1 MRLGYFQGY
10 KQFVMRVSVFFILSV
25 LAAAV
30 SCSPRIYPVQR
41 DTVTVTNTVERIVYR
56 DSIIEIPVPQGE
68 ASSSG
73 DISDTTDILETDI
86 AVSGVEI
93 KDGRFRHWLRNKS
106 DAVIMHP
113 IKLPQREVETTRDNK
128 VLVRDVQ
135 LVEKELS
142 WWQETVQIFGYAAML
157 ILLAFVVIKSLKWAK
172 ILRK

>member
-1 MRLGYFQGY
+1 MRL
-10 KQFVMRVSVFFILSV
+10 SVFFILSV

-41 DTVTVTNTVERIVYR
+41 DTVTVTNTVERVVYR

-93 KDGRFRHWLRNKS
+93 KGGRFYHWLRNKS
-106 DAVIMHP
+106 DAVIMYP
-113 IKLPQREVETTRDNK
+113 VKLPQREVETTRDNK

-135 LVEKELS
+135 LVEKDLS
-142 WWQETVQIFGYAAML
+142 WWQRTVQIFGYAAML

>member
-1 MRLGYFQGY
+1 MRL
-10 KQFVMRVSVFFILSV
+10 SVFFTLSA

-30 SCSPRIYPVQR
+30 SCSPRVYPVQR

-93 KDGRFRHWLRNKS
+93 KGGRFRHWLRNKS

-113 IKLPQREVETTRDNK
+113 IKLPQRKVETTRDNR

-135 LVEKELS
+135 LVEKDLS

-157 ILLAFVVIKSLKWAK
+157 ILLIFIVIKSLKWAK

>member
-1 MRLGYFQGY
+1 MRLGDIQGDT
-10 KQFVMRVSVFFILSV
+10 QHIMRFSVFFILLV

-30 SCSPRIYPVQR
+30 SCSPRVYPVQR
-41 DTVTVTNTVERIVYR
+41 DTVTVTSTVERIVYR

-135 LVEKELS
+135 LVEKDLS
-142 WWQETVQIFGYAAML
+142 WWQRTVQIFGYAAML
-157 ILLAFVVIKSLKWAK
+157 ILLAFVVVKSLKWAK
-172 ILRK
+172 ILQK

>member
-1 MRLGYFQGY
+1 MRL
-10 KQFVMRVSVFFILSV
+10 SVFFILPV

-30 SCSPRIYPVQR
+30 SCSPRVYPVQR

-128 VLVRDVQ
+128 VLVRDIQ
-135 LVEKELS
+135 LVEKDLS
-142 WWQETVQIFGYAAML
+142 WWQRTVQIFGYAAML
-157 ILLAFVVIKSLKWAK
+157 ILLIFIVIKSLKWAK
-172 ILRK
+172 ILQK